1 MDGLKYAGIYNDEA
15 GGMTHLGR
23 IVMDAW
29 LFGLIAEDETCKGW
43 DAAQLQNLYEKVY
56 AAWTPYANLPSRLPE
71 ELRARHARIY
81 EEAMSRGRA
90 SGWDP
95 ELGEDD

>member
-1 MDGLKYAGIYNDEA
+1 MAQQYAGINNDAA

-29 LFGLIAEDETCKGW
+29 VFGIIPETETCEGW
-43 DAAQLQNLYEKVY
+43 DAAQMQNLYEKVF
-56 AAWTPYANLPSRLPE
+56 AAWEPYASLPSRLPDE
-71 ELRARHARIY
+71 MRRRHADIY
-81 EEAMSRGRA
+81 QAAMARGRV